1 MNKYP
6 TLVDK
11 LYELKS
17 NLPNEI
23 FLRQPFGDKWEEF
36 TYNEVITEALR
47 LVTGM
52 KLIGLVKG
60 DKVGIYSKNCYQWV
74 IAEIAI
80 MMGGFVN
87 VPFYSNLVGEALTE
101 VIKLSEIKLL
111 FVGKI
116 DNWEKAKTGIPKNL
130 PIINFS
136 KKYGNSKVDSG
147 IDWDEFIKD
156 KEPDRENL
164 RPDLNDIWSI
174 FYTSGTT
181 GVPKGAVMNYA
192 APANLM
198 MKQDG
203 KHNNFNFNAPG
214 KNTFLSY
221 LPLNHIAEQTLII
234 TCGFY
239 NEGQISF
246 VESLYTFAKNL
257 ADVKPSIFLAV
268 PNIWIK
274 LQQGIIAKTPRL
286 DAMLRI
292 PKFAEDVSK
301 KIRKSIGLD
310 NTKLIISGASALP
323 TSTIEWFQKIG
334 INIRETYGMTEALAI
349 VIIQP
354 KDDIR
359 TVKTGKCFEEGQIK
373 IDSET
378 NEILVKNSWLFKEY
392 YNEPELTKASFDS
405 EGFYKTGDTGELDS
419 DGFLKVKGRVNDTF
433 KTAKGEFVIPVP
445 IENSFADNEIIEQIC
460 VVGLDLPQPIGL
472 IQLSDKYKNIDLND
486 IKASLLKTLNNV
498 NSQLHL
504 HEKLNKLIIISEKW
518 TMDNGILT
526 PTNKIKRNAIHE
538 TYKHLYEEWFKDR
551 NRIIT
556 V

>member
-518 TMDNGILT
+518 TLDNGILT